1 MEINYWDIGQQSIK
15 KSEKK
20 KHLLRTTVNQAM
32 HWMLEVHKYDIII
45 SPSSS

>member
-20 KHLLRTTVNQAM
+20 KKHLLRTTVNQAM
-32 HWMLEVHKYDIII
+32 H
-45 SPSSS
+45 